1 MNNTTK
7 DDDKNKIAK
16 LKEKIQELEN
26 EIFNLKNPKKNKDL
40 SILNDQFSEEINLEK
55 LKAVSYTHLRAH
67 ET

>member
-7 DDDKNKIAK
+7 DNDKNKIAK

-26 EIFNLKNPKKNKDL
+26 EIFSLKNPKKNKDI

-55 LKAVSYTHLRAH
+55 LK
-67 ET
+67 EDK

>member
-7 DDDKNKIAK
+7 DNDEEKIAK

-40 SILNDQFSEEINLEK
+40 SILNDQFSEEIILEK
-55 LKAVSYTHLRAH
+55 IK
-67 ET
+67 EDK

>member
-7 DDDKNKIAK
+7 DNDKEIIAK

-55 LKAVSYTHLRAH
+55 LK
-67 ET
+67 EDK

>member
-7 DDDKNKIAK
+7 DNDKEIIAK

-26 EIFNLKNPKKNKDL
+26 EIFILKNPKKNNDL

-55 LKAVSYTHLRAH
+55 LK
-67 ET
+67 EEK

>member
-7 DDDKNKIAK
+7 DNEKEKIAK

-26 EIFNLKNPKKNKDL
+26 EIFSLKNPKKNKDI

-55 LKAVSYTHLRAH
+55 LK
-67 ET
+67 EDK

>member
-7 DDDKNKIAK
+7 ENDKKKIAK

-55 LKAVSYTHLRAH
+55 LK
-67 ET
+67 EDE

>member
-7 DDDKNKIAK
+7 DNNKEKISK

-40 SILNDQFSEEINLEK
+40 SILNDQFSEEINIEK
-55 LKAVSYTHLRAH
+55 LK
-67 ET
+67 ENK

>member
-7 DDDKNKIAK
+7 DNDKEKIAK

-26 EIFNLKNPKKNKDL
+26 EIFSLKNPKKDKDL

-55 LKAVSYTHLRAH
+55 LK
-67 ET
+67 EDK

>member
-1 MNNTTK
+1 MDNTTN
-7 DDDKNKIAK
+7 DNDKKKIVK

-55 LKAVSYTHLRAH
+55 LK
-67 ET
+67 EDK

>member
-7 DDDKNKIAK
+7 DNDKEKIAK

-40 SILNDQFSEEINLEK
+40 SILNDQFSEEINIEK
-55 LKAVSYTHLRAH
+55 LK
-67 ET
+67 EDK

>member
-7 DDDKNKIAK
+7 DNDKKKIAK

-26 EIFNLKNPKKNKDL
+26 EIFSLKNPKKNKDL

-55 LKAVSYTHLRAH
+55 LK
-67 ET
+67 EDK

>member
-1 MNNTTK
+1 MNKTTK
-7 DDDKNKIAK
+7 DNDKKKIAK

-55 LKAVSYTHLRAH
+55 LK
-67 ET
+67 EDK

>member
-1 MNNTTK
+1 VNNTTK
-7 DDDKNKIAK
+7 DNDKKKIAK

-55 LKAVSYTHLRAH
+55 LKKDK
-67 ET
+67 

>member
-1 MNNTTK
+1 MDNTTK
-7 DDDKNKIAK
+7 DNDKEKIAK

-55 LKAVSYTHLRAH
+55 LK
-67 ET
+67 EDK

>member
-7 DDDKNKIAK
+7 DNDKKKIAK

-55 LKAVSYTHLRAH
+55 LK
-67 ET
+67 EEK

>member
-7 DDDKNKIAK
+7 DNDKEKIAK

-26 EIFNLKNPKKNKDL
+26 EIFSLKNPKKNKDI

-55 LKAVSYTHLRAH
+55 LK
-67 ET
+67 ENK

>member
-1 MNNTTK
+1 VNNKTK
-7 DDDKNKIAK
+7 DNDKQIIAK

-55 LKAVSYTHLRAH
+55 LK
-67 ET
+67 EDK

>member
-7 DDDKNKIAK
+7 DNDKQIIAK

-40 SILNDQFSEEINLEK
+40 TILNDQFSEEINLEK
-55 LKAVSYTHLRAH
+55 LK
-67 ET
+67 EEK

>member
-7 DDDKNKIAK
+7 DNDKKKIAK

-40 SILNDQFSEEINLEK
+40 TILNDQFSEEINLEK
-55 LKAVSYTHLRAH
+55 LK
-67 ET
+67 EDK